1 MKVSLKQAVKLFYSQ
16 SSFDQ
21 IYQEA
26 VANALDAGARN
37 ITISFEANSLTDVNS
52 FKLSISDDGVG
63 FTDERF
69 KKFSKLMDV
78 EDEDIKHRGLGRL
91 VYLFYFDKVDVDSYF
106 DCIKHRAFAFNEKL
120 SDEDK
125 ENAAETIEEEHQ
137 SGATL
142 SFEGYNLTKLY
153 KKEFADPK
161 WIKTKI
167 LKKFVVQ
174 LFLLKQKEEKFKIS
188 IKSRIANREI
198 KEYITPDSIPSLTER
213 TFISSYSLEGEMKM
227 YYSVEENGNTAVITA
242 MSIDNRSE
250 PVEIFGEGN
259 EPLGYEMFFILYSD
273 SFQGQTDASRH
284 KLEIQPSDLKI
295 IQKEFRKQIKEI
307 LKEKAPIIVE
317 FHKKEAEHLQSEFP
331 HLEGYFEE
339 NEIGISSRNEV
350 IKTAQKRFMLDER
363 ELLFKRGT
371 LSDLDYE
378 KSMELAGRTLTQY
391 ITFRQYVIDK
401 LKKINEGEKEEVIH
415 NLIVPKRQV
424 IKAPNSY
431 LNVYRNNIWIFDDK
445 FMTFDVV
452 LSEKDTTELLKQ
464 IEPDSTI
471 QNIDRPDIAIIFSDN
486 PKTAQ
491 KVDVVIVELKKKGLK
506 GGENIKVE
514 YQLEQRARA
523 LYPLFNKKIQSLWLY
538 GVTQL
543 DNDYKSTLDTM
554 GYRPLLSKGTVYV
567 NSNPIT
573 ITTEPERVIVPAVR
587 YVMDIDAVVNDAE
600 ARNKVFMDLIRERMK
615 TDEEEKKEV
624 KSNNV

>member
-37 ITISFEANSLTDVNS
+37 ITISFEANSLTDVKS
-52 FKLSISDDGVG
+52 FKLSITDDGVG

-69 KKFSKLMDV
+69 RKFSKLMDV

-91 VYLFYFDKVDVDSYF
+91 VYLFYFDKVEVESYF
-106 DCIKHRAFAFNEKL
+106 EKTKHRVFSFDEKL
-120 SDEDK
+120 NDEAK
-125 ENAAETIEEEHQ
+125 ENAAVELEEERP
-137 SGATL
+137 SGSIL
-142 SFEGYNLTKLY
+142 KFDGYNLSKLY

-161 WIKTKI
+161 WIKTKL

-174 LFLLKQKEEKFKIS
+174 LFLLKKKEEDFCITMQTKIGNYS
-188 IKSRIANREI
+188 SEEI
-198 KEYITPDSIPSLTER
+198 ITPESIPALTDK
-213 TFISSYSLEGEMKM
+213 TFVSSYSLEGEMTM
-227 YYSVEENGNTAVITA
+227 FYSVVENGNTSVITA

-250 PVEIFGEGN
+250 PVEIFAEGN

-273 SFQGQTDASRH
+273 SFQGHTDASRQ
-284 KLEIQPSDLKI
+284 KIEIQSSDLKI
-295 IQKEFRKQIKEI
+295 IQKEFRKQINEI
-307 LKEKAPIIVE
+307 LKEKAPKVVE
-317 FHKKEAEHLQSEFP
+317 SHQKEAEFLHAEFP

-339 NEIGISSRNEV
+339 NVIGISSRNEV
-350 IKTAQKRFMLDER
+350 IESAQKKFMFEER
-363 ELLFKRGT
+363 RLLFKGGA
-371 LSDLDYE
+371 LSDSDYE
-378 KSMELAGRTLTQY
+378 KSLELAGRTLTQY
-391 ITFRQYVIDK
+391 ITFRQYIIDK
-401 LKKINEGEKEEVIH
+401 LKNVDAGQKEEIIH
-415 NLIVPKRQV
+415 NLIVPKGQV

-452 LSEKDTTELLKQ
+452 LSEKTTTELLKQ
-464 IEPDSTI
+464 IDPESTT
-471 QNIDRPDIAIIFSDN
+471 NDVDRPDIAIIFSDN
-486 PKTAQ
+486 PRTAS
-491 KVDVVIVELKKKGLK
+491 KVDVVIIELKKKGLK

-523 LYPLFNKKIQSLWLY
+523 LYPLFDKKIQSFWLY

-543 DNDYKSTLDTM
+543 DDAYKSTLDTI
-554 GYRPLLSKGTVYV
+554 GYRPLFSKGTVYV
-567 NSNPIT
+567 NPNPIT

-587 YVMDIDAVVNDAE
+587 YVMDMDAVVNDAD
-600 ARNKVFMDLIRERMK
+600 ARNKTFMDLIRERMK
-615 TDEEEKKEV
+615 DLG
-624 KSNNV
+624 

>member
-52 FKLSISDDGVG
+52 FKLSISDDGIG

-106 DCIKHRAFAFNEKL
+106 NSIKHRTFSFNENL

-125 ENAAETIEEEHQ
+125 ENAAETIEEEHH

-142 SFEGYNLTKLY
+142 LFEGYNLTKLY
-153 KKEFADPK
+153 KKEFADPR

-188 IKSRIANREI
+188 IKSRIANREV
-198 KEYITPDSIPSLTER
+198 EELITPESIPSLTVR
-213 TFISSYSLEGEMKM
+213 TFISSYSLEGELNM
-227 YYSVEENGNTAVITA
+227 YYSVEENGNTSVITA

-259 EPLGYEMFFILYSD
+259 EPQGYEMFFILYSD
-273 SFQGQTDASRH
+273 SFQGQTDASRQ

-307 LKEKAPIIVE
+307 LKDKAPNIVE
-317 FHKKEAEHLQSEFP
+317 SHKKEAERLQSEFP

-350 IKTAQKRFMLDER
+350 IKTAQKRFMLEER
-363 ELLFKRGT
+363 ELLFKRGA

-378 KSMELAGRTLTQY
+378 KSMELAGRALTQY

-401 LKKINEGEKEEVIH
+401 LKKVDEGEKEEVIH

-464 IEPDSTI
+464 IEPESTT
-471 QNIDRPDIAIIFSDN
+471 QNIDRPDIAIIFSDD
-486 PKTAQ
+486 PKTAP

-523 LYPLFNKKIQSLWLY
+523 LYSLFNKKIQSLWLY

-543 DNDYKSTLDTM
+543 NNDYKSTLDTI
-554 GYRPLLSKGTVYV
+554 GYRPLFSKGTVYV

-573 ITTEPERVIVPAVR
+573 ITTEPERIIVPAVR

-615 TDEEEKKEV
+615 TEEEEKE
-624 KSNNV
+624 

>member
-1 MKVSLKQAVKLFYSQ
+1 
-16 SSFDQ
+16 
-21 IYQEA
+21 
-26 VANALDAGARN
+26 
-37 ITISFEANSLTDVNS
+37 
-52 FKLSISDDGVG
+52 
-63 FTDERF
+63 
-69 KKFSKLMDV
+69 MDV

-106 DCIKHRAFAFNEKL
+106 NSIKHRTFSFNENL

-125 ENAAETIEEEHQ
+125 ENAAETIEEEHH

-142 SFEGYNLTKLY
+142 LFEGYNLTKLY
-153 KKEFADPK
+153 KKEFADPR

-188 IKSRIANREI
+188 IKSRIANREV
-198 KEYITPDSIPSLTER
+198 EELITPESIPSLTVR
-213 TFISSYSLEGEMKM
+213 TFISSYSLEGELNM
-227 YYSVEENGNTAVITA
+227 YYSVEENGNTSVITA

-259 EPLGYEMFFILYSD
+259 EPQGYEMFFILYSD
-273 SFQGQTDASRH
+273 SFQGQTDASRQ

-307 LKEKAPIIVE
+307 LKDKAPNIVE
-317 FHKKEAEHLQSEFP
+317 SHKKEAERLQSEFP

-350 IKTAQKRFMLDER
+350 IKTAQKRFMLEER
-363 ELLFKRGT
+363 ELLFKRGA

-378 KSMELAGRTLTQY
+378 KSMELAGRALTQY

-401 LKKINEGEKEEVIH
+401 LKKVDEGEKEEVIH

-464 IEPDSTI
+464 IEPESTT
-471 QNIDRPDIAIIFSDN
+471 QNIDRPDIAIIFSDD
-486 PKTAQ
+486 PKTAP

-523 LYPLFNKKIQSLWLY
+523 LYSLFNKKIQSLWLY

-543 DNDYKSTLDTM
+543 NNDYKSTLDTI
-554 GYRPLLSKGTVYV
+554 GYRPLFSKGTVYV

-573 ITTEPERVIVPAVR
+573 ITTEPERIIVPAVR

-615 TDEEEKKEV
+615 TEEEEKE
-624 KSNNV
+624 

>member
-106 DCIKHRAFAFNEKL
+106 DSIKHRAFSFNEKL

-125 ENAAETIEEEHQ
+125 ENAADTIEEEHQ

-142 SFEGYNLTKLY
+142 MFDGYNLTKLY
-153 KKEFADPK
+153 KKEFVDPK

-174 LFLLKQKEEKFKIS
+174 LFLLKQKKENFKIS
-188 IKSRIANREI
+188 IKSRIANREV
-198 KEYITPDSIPSLTER
+198 EERITPESIPSLTDR
-213 TFISSYSLEGEMKM
+213 TFIPSCSLEGEMKM
-227 YYSVEENGNTAVITA
+227 YYSIEENGNTSVITA

-250 PVEIFGEGN
+250 PVEIFVEGN
-259 EPLGYEMFFILYSD
+259 EPHGYEMFFILYSD

-284 KLEIQPSDLKI
+284 KLEIQPPYLKI
-295 IQKEFRKQIKEI
+295 IQKEFRRQIKEI
-307 LKEKAPIIVE
+307 LKDKAPNIVE
-317 FHKKEAEHLQSEFP
+317 SHKKEAERLHSEFP

-350 IKTAQKRFMLDER
+350 IKTAQKRFMYEER

-371 LSDLDYE
+371 LSDSDYE

-401 LKKINEGEKEEVIH
+401 LKKVDEGEKEKVIH

-464 IEPDSTI
+464 IEPDNTT

-523 LYPLFNKKIQSLWLY
+523 IYPLFNKKIQSLWLY

-573 ITTEPERVIVPAVR
+573 ITTEPERIIVPAVR

-615 TDEEEKKEV
+615 TEEEELE
-624 KSNNV
+624 

>member
-52 FKLSISDDGVG
+52 FKLSISDDGIG

-106 DCIKHRAFAFNEKL
+106 DSIKHRAFSFNEKL

-125 ENAAETIEEEHQ
+125 ENAAEIIEEEHQ

-142 SFEGYNLTKLY
+142 LFEGYNLTKLY

-174 LFLLKQKEEKFKIS
+174 LFLLKQRKEEFKIS
-188 IKSRIANREI
+188 IKSCIANREVE
-198 KEYITPDSIPSLTER
+198 EYITPESIPSLTDR

-227 YYSVEENGNTAVITA
+227 YYSVEENGNTSVITA

-259 EPLGYEMFFILYSD
+259 EPHGYELFFILYSD
-273 SFQGQTDASRH
+273 SFQGHTDVSRQ

-307 LKEKAPIIVE
+307 LKDKAPHIVE
-317 FHKKEAEHLQSEFP
+317 SHKKEAERLQSEFP

-350 IKTAQKRFMLDER
+350 IKTAQKRFMLEER
-363 ELLFKRGT
+363 ELLFKRGS
-371 LSDLDYE
+371 LSDLDFE

-401 LKKINEGEKEEVIH
+401 LKKVDEGEKEEVIH

-424 IKAPNSY
+424 INAPNSY
-431 LNVYRNNIWIFDDK
+431 LNIYRNNIWIFDDK

-464 IEPDSTI
+464 IEPESTT
-471 QNIDRPDIAIIFSDN
+471 QNIDRPDIAIIFSDD
-486 PKTAQ
+486 PKTAP
-491 KVDVVIVELKKKGLK
+491 KVDVVIIELKKKGLK

-523 LYPLFNKKIQSLWLY
+523 LYSLFNKKIQSLWLY

-543 DNDYKSTLDTM
+543 NNDYKSTLDTM
-554 GYRPLLSKGTVYV
+554 GYRPLFSKGTVYV

-573 ITTEPERVIVPAVR
+573 ITTEPERIIVPAVR

-615 TDEEEKKEV
+615 TEEDSRKE
-624 KSNNV
+624 

>member
-52 FKLSISDDGVG
+52 FKLSISDDGIG

-91 VYLFYFDKVDVDSYF
+91 VYLFYFDKVDIDSYF
-106 DCIKHRAFAFNEKL
+106 DCIKHRAFSFNEKL
-120 SDEDK
+120 SDEDE
-125 ENAAETIEEEHQ
+125 ENAAETIKEEHQ

-142 SFEGYNLTKLY
+142 LFEGYNLTKLY

-174 LFLLKQKEEKFKIS
+174 LFLLKQKKEKFKIS
-188 IKSRIANREI
+188 IESKIANREV
-198 KEYITPDSIPSLTER
+198 EEHITSESIPSLTDR

-227 YYSVEENGNTAVITA
+227 YYSVEENGNTSVITA

-259 EPLGYEMFFILYSD
+259 EPQGYEMFFILYSD
-273 SFQGQTDASRH
+273 SFQGQTDASRQ

-307 LKEKAPIIVE
+307 LKDKAPNIVE
-317 FHKKEAEHLQSEFP
+317 SHKKEAERLQSEFP

-339 NEIGISSRNEV
+339 NEIGISSRNEI
-350 IKTAQKRFMLDER
+350 IKTAQKRFMFEER
-363 ELLFKRGT
+363 ELLFKRGA

-401 LKKINEGEKEEVIH
+401 LKKVDEGEKEEVIH

-452 LSEKDTTELLKQ
+452 LSEKDTTELLKR
-464 IEPDSTI
+464 IEPESTT
-471 QNIDRPDIAIIFSDN
+471 QNIDRPDIAIIFSDD
-486 PKTAQ
+486 PKTAP

-523 LYPLFNKKIQSLWLY
+523 LYPLFNNKIQSLWLY

-543 DNDYKSTLDTM
+543 NNDYKSTLDTM
-554 GYRPLLSKGTVYV
+554 GYRPLFSKGTVYV

-573 ITTEPERVIVPAVR
+573 ITTEPERIIVPAVR

-615 TDEEEKKEV
+615 TEEEEQG
-624 KSNNV
+624 

>member
-37 ITISFEANSLTDVNS
+37 INISFEANSLTDVKS
-52 FKLSISDDGVG
+52 FKLSIDDDGVG

-91 VYLFYFDKVDVDSYF
+91 VYLFYFDKVEVESYF
-106 DCIKHRAFAFNEKL
+106 ENTKHRIFSFDEKL
-120 SDEDK
+120 NDEAK
-125 ENAAETIEEEHQ
+125 ENAAIELDEEH
-137 SGATL
+137 SGGSIL
-142 SFEGYNLTKLY
+142 RFEGYNLSKLY

-161 WIKTKI
+161 WIKTKL

-174 LFLLKQKEEKFKIS
+174 LFLLKKNEEDFCITIQSKFGNYSSEEK
-188 IKSRIANREI
+188 
-198 KEYITPDSIPSLTER
+198 ITPESIPALTDK
-213 TFISSYSLEGEMKM
+213 TFVSSYSLEGEMTM
-227 YYSVEENGNTAVITA
+227 YYSVEENGNTSVITA

-250 PVEIFGEGN
+250 PVEIFAEGN
-259 EPLGYEMFFILYSD
+259 EPQGFEMFFILYSD
-273 SFQGQTDASRH
+273 SFQGHTDASRQRI
-284 KLEIQPSDLKI
+284 EIQSSDLKI
-295 IQKEFRKQIKEI
+295 IQKEFRKQINEI
-307 LKEKAPIIVE
+307 LKGKAPKVVE
-317 FHKKEAEHLQSEFP
+317 SHQKEAERILTEFP

-339 NEIGISSRNEV
+339 NVIGISSRNDV
-350 IKTAQKRFMLDER
+350 IESAQKKFMLDER
-363 ELLFKRGT
+363 KLLFKGGS
-371 LSDLDYE
+371 LSDSDYD
-378 KSMELAGRTLTQY
+378 KSLELAGRTLTQY
-391 ITFRQYVIDK
+391 VTFRQYIIDK
-401 LKKINEGEKEEVIH
+401 LKKVDDGQKEEIIH

-452 LSEKDTTELLKQ
+452 LSEKETTELLKQ
-464 IEPDSTI
+464 IEPESTTRD
-471 QNIDRPDIAIIFSDN
+471 IDRPDIAIIFSDD
-486 PKTAQ
+486 PKTAS
-491 KVDVVIVELKKKGLK
+491 KVDVVIIELKKKGLK

-523 LYPLFNKKIQSLWLY
+523 LYPLYNKKIQSLWLY

-543 DNDYKSTLDTM
+543 DNAYKSTLDTI
-554 GYRPLLSKGTVYV
+554 GYRPLFSKGTVYV
-567 NSNPIT
+567 NPNPIT
-573 ITTEPERVIVPAVR
+573 ITTEPERIIVPAVR
-587 YVMDIDAVVNDAE
+587 YVMDIDAVVNDADL
-600 ARNKVFMDLIRERMK
+600 RNKTFMDLIRERMK
-615 TDEEEKKEV
+615 YMEGDQE
-624 KSNNV
+624 